1 MRCVL
6 MGIGNELNGDDG
18 VGNIIARDFAER
30 GQKGWL
36 SLPCETVPENFTSVI
51 RKEKPELLIIIDAA
65 QMGLEPGELRLVPK
79 RRLGSDVL
87 GTHGI
92 PLRHLVSCL
101 GKHAKEILFVG
112 VQPGRI
118 AFGEE
123 GLSAPVEKAK
133 ERLMG
138 ILQRGEWGKIA
149 RLG

>member
-30 GQKGWL
+30 RQKGWL
-36 SLPCETVPENFTSVI
+36 SLPCETVPENFTSVV
-51 RKEKPELLIIIDAA
+51 RRERPELLVIVDAA
-65 QMGLEPGELRLVPK
+65 QMGLEPGEFRLVPK
-79 RRLGSDVL
+79 QRLGSEIL

-101 GKHAKEILFVG
+101 GKHAKDILFVG
-112 VQPGRI
+112 VQPGRV

-138 ILQRGEWGKIA
+138 ILRRGDWGMIA